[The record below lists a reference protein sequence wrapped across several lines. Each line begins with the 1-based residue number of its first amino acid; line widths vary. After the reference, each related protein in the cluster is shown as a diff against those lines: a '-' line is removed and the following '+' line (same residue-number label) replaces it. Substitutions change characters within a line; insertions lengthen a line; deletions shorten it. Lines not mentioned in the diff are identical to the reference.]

1 MLLDLLLLLL
11 GQELLSLYYKLLE
24 VALLSLEASVILVSD
39 KFILVY
45 KFDFLVLIETVDF
58 FFSLI
63 EDVT

>member
-39 KFILVY
+39 KLTLVY